1 MATRRTAF
9 SIVPTLPKARAVGS
23 LRQLASRVLAF
34 AVLVAC
40 GGSGD
45 GPAAPRVV
53 VTTVEVRSASTS
65 VAVGA
70 SATLVATARDQN
82 GAAVAAAP
90 IAWAS
95 AAPGVA
101 TVSASGVVTGIATG
115 VATITATSSGVSGT
129 MQVIVTP
136 DQTPA
141 SIVLAPPGPLALA
154 SGASTTIAATVRA
167 SDGHVVTTAPVS
179 FTTSDASI
187 AFVSASAVT
196 AVHVGTA
203 TITATSGSASA
214 SLAVTVSPGAA
225 VQLGIRT
232 APMGSTVGSPL
243 ATQPVIEIRDAA
255 GNVVTT
261 ASTAVT
267 AAIAT
272 GGGSLG
278 GTTTVTA
285 AAGVVA
291 FTNLAVSGIAGTR
304 TLVFTAPL
312 LASITSGDVVL
323 TAPATPLL
331 VVDST
336 ALRFTAVAGRTSSAA
351 TLIVSNA
358 GTTALS
364 GVTVSPPAYDAAQ
377 PTGWLAVA
385 STGGSPPFSIT
396 FQADATALS
405 PGTYHATVQVTAA
418 AASNSPLAIGVTLV
432 VTQGGTITFGTATE
446 KLRVLD
452 VGSALTPSL
461 TARDQFGQPMAT
473 GPVTFASR
481 ASSVATVDAQGRITA
496 VGEGATW
503 VAAIATNSA
512 DSVFVIVP
520 RAAGGPVLRSD
531 LTTYLVTAG
540 DVTTINVVL
549 DARQTSVGAATVA
562 VGYTTATGVFGS
574 GVTYTVPTGPP
585 VPVAASTNRG
595 VIRVSVASATALTGE
610 IALLRLRVPTPT
622 AGLSGVITLT
632 VTEIVA
638 PDGSDLMNV
647 TTSTRIPII
656 VP

>member
-1 MATRRTAF
+1 MAVRRTAF
-9 SIVPTLPKARAVGS
+9 SVVPSFAQARAIGS
-23 LRQLASRVLAF
+23 VRRLASRVLAV
-34 AVLVAC
+34 AVITAC

-45 GPAAPRVV
+45 GPAAPRIV
-53 VTTVEVRSASTS
+53 VTTVEVRPSNSSVTVGTS
-65 VAVGA
+65 V
-70 SATLVATARDQN
+70 TLAATARDQN
-82 GAAVAAAP
+82 GVAVAAAP

-101 TVSASGVVTGIATG
+101 TVSANGVVTGIATG

-129 MQVIVTP
+129 IQLTVTP
-136 DQTPA
+136 DETPT
-141 SIVLAPPGPLALA
+141 SIVLTPPGPLALV
-154 SGASTTIAATVRA
+154 SGASSTVAATVRA

-179 FTTSDASI
+179 YRSSDASI
-187 AFVSASAVT
+187 AAVTAGVVT

-203 TITATSGSASA
+203 IMTATSGSVSA
-214 SLAVTVSPGAA
+214 SLSVTVSAGAA
-225 VQLGIRT
+225 LQLGIRT
-232 APMGSTVGSPL
+232 APVGSAVGSPL
-243 ATQPVIEIRDAA
+243 ATQPVIDIRDAA
-255 GNVVTT
+255 GNAVTT
-261 ASTAVT
+261 ATNAVT

-278 GTTTVTA
+278 GTTTVA
-285 AAGVVA
+285 AASGVAA
-291 FTNLAVSGIAGTR
+291 FTNLVVNGTAGTR
-304 TLVFTAPL
+304 TLVFTAPG

-323 TAPATPLL
+323 TAPVTPLL

-336 ALRFTAVAGRTSSAA
+336 TLRFTVAAGRTLPAV
-351 TLIVSNA
+351 TLIVRNG

-364 GVTVSPPAYDAAQ
+364 DVTVSQPAYDAGQ

-396 FQADATALS
+396 FQADAITLS

-418 AASNSPLAIGVTLV
+418 AASNSPLALGVTVV
-432 VTQGGTITFGTATE
+432 VTQGGGITFGSATE

-452 VGSALTPSL
+452 AGAAFTPSL
-461 TARDQFGQPMAT
+461 TARDATGQPMAT
-473 GPVTFASR
+473 GPVSFVSR
-481 ASSVATVDAQGRITA
+481 APSVATVDAQGRITP
-496 VGEGATW
+496 VGEGAAW
-503 VAAIATNSA
+503 VVAIAMNSA

-562 VGYTTATGVFGS
+562 VGFTTATGVFGS

-622 AGLSGVITLT
+622 AGLAGVITLT

-638 PDGSDLMNV
+638 PDGSDLTSV